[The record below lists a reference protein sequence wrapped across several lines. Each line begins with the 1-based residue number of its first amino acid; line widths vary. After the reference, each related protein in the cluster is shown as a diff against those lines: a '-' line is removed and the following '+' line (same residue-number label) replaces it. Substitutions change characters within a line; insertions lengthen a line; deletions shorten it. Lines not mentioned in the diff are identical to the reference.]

1 MPSTPDAA
9 STPAKSALSYSAR
22 AGHLNLKMEPFP
34 PAKPTNQHRTTVIT
48 LSKTTAP
55 TKSQEIA
62 ALVAFCKSLPDN
74 SYLAEWL
81 NYAIPSIIQ
90 AITSDIF
97 PDALPAHAAQHAK
110 QIREDAKADAEQ
122 IKAQAMREAK
132 QITAA
137 ATAATEEQRR
147 KLNRD
152 TESLRATARAILNN

>member
-1 MPSTPDAA
+1 M
-9 STPAKSALSYSAR
+9 
-22 AGHLNLKMEPFP
+22 
-34 PAKPTNQHRTTVIT
+34 IT
-48 LSKTTAP
+48 LSKTTAPNEP

-62 ALVAFCKSLPDN
+62 ALVAFSKSLPEN

-97 PDALPAHAAQHAK
+97 PDALPAHAAKHAK
-110 QIREDAKADAEQ
+110 QIRESAKADAEQ

-152 TESLRATARAILNN
+152 TESLRATARAILSN

>member
-1 MPSTPDAA
+1 MHTAP
-9 STPAKSALSYSAR
+9 
-22 AGHLNLKMEPFP
+22 
-34 PAKPTNQHRTTVIT
+34 
-48 LSKTTAP
+48 AP
-55 TKSQEIA
+55 TKDQEIS
-62 ALVAFCKSLPDN
+62 ALVAFSKSLPEN

-97 PDALPAHAAQHAK
+97 PDALPAHAAAHAK
-110 QIREDAKADAEQ
+110 QIREGAKADAEQ